1 MVGPVKFD
9 TARNPGA
16 EKSDKRRLYNV
27 LAVEKVIVVLF
38 VICGEN
44 LAADFGENGKLNII
58 VFNNDGFVFSVK
70 F

>member
-9 TARNPGA
+9 TARNPRA
-16 EKSDKRRLYNV
+16 EQTDKRRLYNV

-38 VICGEN
+38 VISGKD
-44 LAADFGENGKLNII
+44 LAAYFGKNSKLNII
-58 VFNNDGFVFSVK
+58 VFDNDGFVFSVK